1 MKAYVDL
8 DNVRLETKRLILR
21 AFQKNDVNDFYE
33 YAKVEGVGEAAGW
46 SHHQDIDESKRILKL
61 FMEEKKTF
69 AVVYKDNQ
77 KVIGSIGLEEV
88 RELDESFDL
97 LRGRE
102 IGYVLNKDY
111 WGQGLMS
118 EAVQEVMRYCFED
131 LQVDFLTCGYFIENK
146 RSKSVN
152 EKMGF
157 DYYKDYIHHTR
168 FHETRD
174 AHMTL
179 MTKEKYFSSKN

>member
-1 MKAYVDL
+1 MK
-8 DNVRLETKRLILR
+8 
-21 AFQKNDVNDFYE
+21 
-33 YAKVEGVGEAAGW
+33 
-46 SHHQDIDESKRILKL
+46 
-61 FMEEKKTF
+61 EKKTF

-97 LRGRE
+97 LRGKE

-111 WGQGLMS
+111 WGQRLMS
-118 EAVQEVMRYCFED
+118 EAVQEVMRYCFKG
-131 LQVDFLTCGYFIENK
+131 LQVDFLTCGYFIENI
-146 RSKSVN
+146 RSKRVN

-157 DYYKDYIHHTR
+157 DYYKDYIHHTK

>member
-1 MKAYVDL
+1 MNAYVNL
-8 DNVRLETKRLILR
+8 ENVRLETKRLILR

-46 SHHQDIDESKRILKL
+46 SHHQDVDESKRILEL
-61 FMEEKKTF
+61 FMKEKKTF

-102 IGYVLNKDY
+102 IGYVLNEDY
-111 WGQGLMS
+111 
-118 EAVQEVMRYCFED
+118 
-131 LQVDFLTCGYFIENK
+131 
-146 RSKSVN
+146 
-152 EKMGF
+152 
-157 DYYKDYIHHTR
+157 
-168 FHETRD
+168 
-174 AHMTL
+174 
-179 MTKEKYFSSKN
+179 